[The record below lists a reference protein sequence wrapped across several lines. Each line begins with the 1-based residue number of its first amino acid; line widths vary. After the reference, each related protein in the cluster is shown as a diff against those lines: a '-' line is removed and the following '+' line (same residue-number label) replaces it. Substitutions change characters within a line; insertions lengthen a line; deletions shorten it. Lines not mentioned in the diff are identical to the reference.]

1 MARTRE
7 PRHQHQMSHIDMST
21 KKTKGAEEHDVRKS
35 AQPRKTAQLIKIVAV
50 AVAVA
55 VVVAVAVAVAVAVV
69 VEEVVVVG

>member
-21 KKTKGAEEHDVRKS
+21 KKTKGAEEYDVRKS

-55 VVVAVAVAVAVAVV
+55 VVVSAM
-69 VEEVVVVG
+69 GSLFYFYHFTFYLLI